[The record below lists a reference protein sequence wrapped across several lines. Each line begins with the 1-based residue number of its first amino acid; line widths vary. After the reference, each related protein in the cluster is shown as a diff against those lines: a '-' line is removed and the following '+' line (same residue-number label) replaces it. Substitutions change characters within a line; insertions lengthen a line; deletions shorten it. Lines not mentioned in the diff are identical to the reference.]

1 MQLFDNLSEDNFLLF
16 AAKNYYNPRCI
27 DADEFYD
34 DLNRFKYV
42 KRLVNRYTNGGEL
55 SERLILNHIIIFYN
69 VFGIE
74 AATRLLFFRLE
85 EDLHPLLKTFL
96 VFLNYLPEEGV
107 PECDLE
113 RVPLYNDVIS
123 VLRKV

>member
-55 SERLILNHIIIFYN
+55 SERLILNHITIILN
-69 VFGIE
+69 VFGHE
-74 AATRLLFFRLE
+74 SGKKMLE
-85 EDLHPLLKTFL
+85 YKLGLESLNILKPFL
-96 VFLNYLPEEGV
+96 VFLKAIEDHEYTGITMDQFV
-107 PECDLE
+107 VQ
-113 RVPLYNDVIS
+113 R
-123 VLRKV
+123 LREI